1 MNLQTHYDKLII
13 RKDIEICSL
22 EFDNWPEPSEANY
35 AETMYRCI
43 SQELSLDPVLPLS
56 IRSPSEAT
64 FAVHKDTIMK
74 YPKVSFFS
82 IVMPI
87 AYTKTTQQTYE
98 KLFDIVLERGVCPSF
113 RSLANR

>member
-1 MNLQTHYDKLII
+1 MAASGRMQYDYKQTNH
-13 RKDIEICSL
+13 
-22 EFDNWPEPSEANY
+22 

-82 IVMPI
+82 LVMPI

-113 RSLANR
+113 RSLENR